1 MKIGSRGFNA
11 SSLESL
17 DLASLFSLTLLQVGD
32 ECFKCVKDVRLIGM
46 TALQRVVI
54 GKGSF
59 TQYGCSSPIGSD
71 ARRHFAMKNCPDV
84 REVAIGCYS
93 FSDYTVC
100 EITDVNELK
109 SIAFG
114 EKEEGQLNFQYA
126 SLELDSC
133 LVVRHSEI
141 GLQSLESLLVGKR
154 SFQYCNR
161 FTLKRNGSRRE

>member
-32 ECFKCVKDVRLIGM
+32 ECFKLIGM
-46 TALQRVVI
+46 MALQRVVI

-114 EKEEGQLNFQYA
+114 EKEEASFNFQYA

-154 SFQYCNR
+154 SFQYFRSIMRPC
-161 FTLKRNGSRRE
+161 